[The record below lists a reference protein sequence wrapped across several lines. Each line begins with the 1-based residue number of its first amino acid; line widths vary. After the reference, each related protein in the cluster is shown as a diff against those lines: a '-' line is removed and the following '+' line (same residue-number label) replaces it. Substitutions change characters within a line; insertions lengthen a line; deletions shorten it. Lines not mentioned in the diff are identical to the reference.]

1 MAEDGNAS
9 AANQTGRPQ
18 PTRAQNSSRNMDVDR
33 LGVLAL
39 GLIGV
44 LGIVGLLV
52 VSLLGRTAEYPGAQE
67 SLSGVQAT
75 APAGEQPTPPTDE
88 QATPPA
94 GGEPAAAGAV
104 AANAATSSGRL
115 GLLGQISS
123 ALAATTAAAVGGIAG
138 VIRRGSP
145 G

>member
-1 MAEDGNAS
+1 MANEDRNAS
-9 AANQTGRPQ
+9 TANQTGQVQ
-18 PTRAQNSSRNMDVDR
+18 PTQVQKSSRNLDVDR

-52 VSLLGRTAEYPGAQE
+52 VSFLGRTAEYPGSQE

-75 APAGEQPTPPTDE
+75 APAGEAATPPTDE

-104 AANAATSSGRL
+104 AANSASSIL
-115 GLLGQISS
+115 GS
-123 ALAATTAAAVGGIAG
+123 
-138 VIRRGSP
+138 
-145 G
+145 